1 MTDVPC
7 TRLRGKVAL
16 VTGAASGIGL
26 AVARRLAA
34 EGACV
39 VLSDVQE
46 ALGQSATELLHSAG
60 AEAAFVTADS
70 GEPQDLARLVEQ
82 TLATFGGIDICVPCA
97 GVAHVPMPFHQL
109 DIAIYQRVMQVNLNG
124 PFLLGQMVA
133 QHMIATKRRG
143 SIVHVSSVGGQL
155 AVPEVP
161 AYCISKAG
169 LDMLT
174 KVMAVTLAP
183 HGIRVNGVAPGAT
196 QTPLTAARH
205 GSEQASA
212 MMRSRTPLGRYAE
225 ADEMAAPVAFL
236 ASDDSSYITGQTICA
251 DGGRTVLNYT
261 MNAVNP

>member
-1 MTDVPC
+1 MQHSC
-7 TRLRGKVAL
+7 TRLKDKVAI

-34 EGACV
+34 EGAAV

-46 ALGQSATELLHSAG
+46 TLGQSAAERLRSAG
-60 AEAAFVTADS
+60 AQAAFFRADS
-70 GEPQDLARLVEQ
+70 GAPQDLARLVEQ
-82 TLATFGGIDICVPCA
+82 TLAAFGGIDICVSCA
-97 GVAHVPMPFHQL
+97 GIAHAPAPVHHL
-109 DIAIYQRVMQVNLNG
+109 DTDTYERVMQVNLTG
-124 PFLLGQMVA
+124 PFLLGQLVA

-143 SIVHVSSVGGQL
+143 SIVHVSSVGGLL

-183 HGIRVNGVAPGAT
+183 YGIRVNGLAPGAT
-196 QTPLTAARH
+196 QTPLTTARH
-205 GSEQASA
+205 ADEQTTALV
-212 MMRSRTPLGRYAE
+212 RSRTPLGRYAE
-225 ADEMAAPVAFL
+225 AEEMAGPVAFL
-236 ASDDSSYITGQTICA
+236 ASDDSSYVTGQTIFV

-261 MNAVNP
+261 MNAVNS

>member
-1 MTDVPC
+1 M
-7 TRLRGKVAL
+7 RLKDKVAL

-34 EGACV
+34 EGAVV

-46 ALGQSATELLHSAG
+46 ALGLSAAERLRSAG
-60 AEAAFVTADS
+60 AQAAFFRADS
-70 GEPQDLARLVEQ
+70 GSPRDLAQLVEQ
-82 TLATFGGIDICVPCA
+82 TLAAFGGIDVCVPCA
-97 GVAHVPMPFHQL
+97 GIAHAPAPVHQL
-109 DIAIYQRVMQVNLNG
+109 DIDTYQRVMQVNLNG
-124 PFLLGQMVA
+124 PFLLGQLVA

-143 SIVHVSSVGGQL
+143 SIVHVSSVGGHL

-196 QTPLTAARH
+196 QTPLTTARH
-205 GSEQASA
+205 AGEQASA
-212 MMRSRTPLGRYAE
+212 LMRKRTPLGRYAE
-225 ADEMAAPVAFL
+225 AEEMAAPVAFL
-236 ASDDSSYITGQTICA
+236 ASDDSSYITGQTIYA

-261 MNAVNP
+261 MNAVDS